1 MTLPARAASIRGDD
15 YQHVIGLYNAGRI
28 LTDPELESVSIED
41 ADGGAF
47 DDAVVR
53 ATASSGRAHEYNQVK
68 SGVYRE
74 TVIDN
79 DWLVKTRT
87 VRSKSPLQ
95 HFHRTWVD
103 VTAKGEPFI
112 LRLVSNKNFD
122 HNDPILGLIDN
133 LTDRIPRWKLDGL
146 GPNSAGG
153 KHLAAWAEH
162 LEVPI
167 DDLKDFLTEVI
178 FVHGESESSWADRAA
193 ALMRNAGFRGD
204 DDAVVRGVEMV
215 RGWVKNCA
223 GPRTREDIQ
232 AEMATKGL
240 LARAGEL
247 VLAIH
252 AVDRAALPHHPNAEI
267 DIVELYR
274 GGDPFERRQLLDPA
288 AWDEVVMPRLAAAK
302 EGPPGLREQEPA
314 HRRGDAAVD
323 VLRGRPD
330 VPDVGRWVLSSELRG
345 VLWSTIAEREDAAV
359 EVLCDEDLDLGG
371 NLALAI
377 GLTHDPTSQ
386 VRDYITGAGLP
397 VAKLLT
403 LSTPGGATPT
413 SVPGPG
419 WAADW
424 VRHARERARGVAG
437 KLRPPRVHLF
447 LAAPAGVALFLGHD
461 WNLMPDTTVY
471 DHVGFDDYVPTMT
484 FRG

>member
-1 MTLPARAASIRGDD
+1 
-15 YQHVIGLYNAGRI
+15 
-28 LTDPELESVSIED
+28 
-41 ADGGAF
+41 
-47 DDAVVR
+47 
-53 ATASSGRAHEYNQVK
+53 
-68 SGVYRE
+68 
-74 TVIDN
+74 
-79 DWLVKTRT
+79 
-87 VRSKSPLQ
+87 
-95 HFHRTWVD
+95 
-103 VTAKGEPFI
+103 
-112 LRLVSNKNFD
+112 VSNKNFD

-302 EGPPGLREQEPA
+302 KDLQGFGSRNL
-314 HRRGDAAVD
+314 HIAAEMR
-323 VLRGRPD
+323 LSMYFA
-330 VPDVGRWVLSSELRG
+330 VGRTFPTWVAGSCRRNFVACCGRRSL
-345 VLWSTIAEREDAAV
+345 
-359 EVLCDEDLDLGG
+359 
-371 NLALAI
+371 N
-377 GLTHDPTSQ
+377 
-386 VRDYITGAGLP
+386 VR
-397 VAKLLT
+397 
-403 LSTPGGATPT
+403 TPPSRCCATRT
-413 SVPGPG
+413 WT
-419 WAADW
+419 WAATSLSPS
-424 VRHARERARGVAG
+424 G
-437 KLRPPRVHLF
+437 
-447 LAAPAGVALFLGHD
+447 
-461 WNLMPDTTVY
+461 
-471 DHVGFDDYVPTMT
+471 
-484 FRG
+484 

>member
-178 FVHGESESSWADRAA
+178 FVHGSPRA
-193 ALMRNAGFRGD
+193 
-204 DDAVVRGVEMV
+204 
-215 RGWVKNCA
+215 
-223 GPRTREDIQ
+223 
-232 AEMATKGL
+232 
-240 LARAGEL
+240 
-247 VLAIH
+247 
-252 AVDRAALPHHPNAEI
+252 
-267 DIVELYR
+267 
-274 GGDPFERRQLLDPA
+274 
-288 AWDEVVMPRLAAAK
+288 
-302 EGPPGLREQEPA
+302 
-314 HRRGDAAVD
+314 
-323 VLRGRPD
+323 
-330 VPDVGRWVLSSELRG
+330 
-345 VLWSTIAEREDAAV
+345 
-359 EVLCDEDLDLGG
+359 
-371 NLALAI
+371 
-377 GLTHDPTSQ
+377 
-386 VRDYITGAGLP
+386 
-397 VAKLLT
+397 
-403 LSTPGGATPT
+403 
-413 SVPGPG
+413 PGPT
-419 WAADW
+419 
-424 VRHARERARGVAG
+424 ER
-437 KLRPPRVHLF
+437 PR
-447 LAAPAGVALFLGHD
+447 
-461 WNLMPDTTVY
+461 
-471 DHVGFDDYVPTMT
+471 
-484 FRG
+484 

>member
-1 MTLPARAASIRGDD
+1 M
-15 YQHVIGLYNAGRI
+15 
-28 LTDPELESVSIED
+28 
-41 ADGGAF
+41 
-47 DDAVVR
+47 
-53 ATASSGRAHEYNQVK
+53 K

-87 VRSKSPLQ
+87 VRSKSLLQ

-178 FVHGESESSWADRAA
+178 FVHRESESSWADRAA

-223 GPRTREDIQ
+223 GLADPRRHSGRDGYQ
-232 AEMATKGL
+232 GS
-240 LARAGEL
+240 ARARR
-247 VLAIH
+247 
-252 AVDRAALPHHPNAEI
+252 RARPRHP
-267 DIVELYR
+267 
-274 GGDPFERRQLLDPA
+274 
-288 AWDEVVMPRLAAAK
+288 
-302 EGPPGLREQEPA
+302 
-314 HRRGDAAVD
+314 
-323 VLRGRPD
+323 RGRPGC
-330 VPDVGRWVLSSELRG
+330 P
-345 VLWSTIAEREDAAV
+345 
-359 EVLCDEDLDLGG
+359 
-371 NLALAI
+371 
-377 GLTHDPTSQ
+377 
-386 VRDYITGAGLP
+386 
-397 VAKLLT
+397 
-403 LSTPGGATPT
+403 
-413 SVPGPG
+413 
-419 WAADW
+419 
-424 VRHARERARGVAG
+424 
-437 KLRPPRVHLF
+437 
-447 LAAPAGVALFLGHD
+447 AAPPERRDRHRRA
-461 WNLMPDTTVY
+461 
-471 DHVGFDDYVPTMT
+471 VPW
-484 FRG
+484 R